1 MTRILFGSPVQSCT
15 ICYADDICSISTSP
29 GGLTMTDEV
38 VTSLECGFLLA
49 EWDRSD
55 IIHIHMYTHMYVC
68 IYISNISR
76 FSFIAID

>member
-1 MTRILFGSPVQSCT
+1 MTRILFGSPLQSCT

-68 IYISNISR
+68 IYIYQIYLA
-76 FSFIAID
+76 FHL